1 MPITRTRMGPLW
13 DSLDTAF
20 RALGFDGLTPGD
32 DVFRQLVLARII
44 EPTSKIDSLRVLD
57 EAGIASVSYPTINRR
72 LPAFAGAEFRD
83 LLAGVLAAKAA
94 LGPASLVLYDVTTLY
109 YEAHEGDGFR
119 ESGFSKER
127 RLEPQITVGL
137 LTDASGFPLRVEAFE
152 GNKSEQATMLPV
164 IEAFQ
169 NAYRLDQVTVVA
181 DAGMVSE
188 KNKKDIE
195 RAGLG
200 FILGAKVPTVPY
212 VVQKWRDAHPGEDIP
227 DGHVFTQPWPAGPT
241 DGRRDH
247 VFYYR
252 YKADNAR
259 RTLRG
264 ISQQVAKA
272 ENAVAG
278 RGSVKRNR
286 FVKLTGGDKT
296 VNRDLETKARALAG
310 IKGYVTNLTD
320 QPAEFVIG
328 AYHRLFEVEK
338 SFRMSKSDLKARPIY
353 ARVRESIDAHLQIV
367 IAALAVSRWVE
378 ETTGW
383 SVRKFVRTL
392 RRFREVVIDVDGRE
406 ITAADPLPDDVAEVI
421 EAIKQRAAS
430 GH

>member
-1 MPITRTRMGPLW
+1 MGPLW